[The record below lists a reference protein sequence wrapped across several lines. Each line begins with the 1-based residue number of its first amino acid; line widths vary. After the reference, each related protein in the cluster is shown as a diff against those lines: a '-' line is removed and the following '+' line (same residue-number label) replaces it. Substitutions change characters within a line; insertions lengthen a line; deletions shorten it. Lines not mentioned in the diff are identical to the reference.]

1 MSIGIAAV
9 LLGLPL
15 AAIPT
20 APAGAASAITGGG
33 SSFASLEIDQWR
45 ADTARK
51 PFSLQVNYVSQ
62 GSTFGRQEFIG
73 GNLDYGASDITFQPT
88 ELPQLQARRCGGRP
102 TDTGCFVYVP
112 VSAGGLS
119 FMYNLTDGSGHRVDD
134 LKLSRRAA
142 CKVFTGAISKW
153 NDPELVATN
162 PRLAGFD
169 RDIVPIIRAD
179 GAGESFV
186 FSQFCIA
193 VAKDVWDA
201 FIAERIR
208 NDPSNVGNDFRDGS
222 PVSNWPQNWGRS
234 SPALYADGT
243 ANVVSDA
250 VTGRDAITYVAAGY
264 AKVRSFPV
272 ASLQNAAGVF
282 TQPDEDNVTVALGY
296 ATGRGDGTFNLNF
309 TGPDPRAYFPS
320 TYSYVLAQTTG
331 FDRGKGEA
339 LGQFLCYAVSL
350 GQQIA
355 PQLRYARLSAPLVQI
370 AIGAISHIPGA
381 PPPNACFLAGAD
393 APPPLPS
400 VLGGPGA
407 TGASGGVACPP
418 PTTTT
423 VAGAPSTTT
432 TVAHPPSASDP
443 CAGAATAAAKL
454 AEQEQAAVQAAKKAA
469 RREKA
474 KRARQETLDTKLAA
488 AAAGQQSAAHSTST
502 VWMLVIGALLA
513 AGISAAIGVRRR
525 FSP

>member
-1 MSIGIAAV
+1 MTTRR
-9 LLGLPL
+9 PL
-15 AAIPT
+15 AAPRFVSLAVLWVVTMLLAAPLVVISGR
-20 APAGAASAITGGG
+20 PAGAASAITGGG

-73 GNLDYGASDITFQPT
+73 GNLDYGASDITFQPGET
-88 ELPQLQARRCGGRP
+88 GPLQAKRCGGRP
-102 TDTGCFVYVP
+102 PDTGCFVYVP

-119 FMYNLTDGSGHRVDD
+119 FMYNLNDGSGHRFGD

-142 CKVFTGAISKW
+142 CKIFTGAITKW
-153 NDPELVATN
+153 NDPEIVANN
-162 PRLAGFD
+162 PQLAGIN
-169 RDIVPIIRAD
+169 RDIVPVIRAD

-201 FIAERIR
+201 FIAQQIRI
-208 NDPSNVGNDFRDGS
+208 DPSNVANDFRAGT
-222 PVSNWPQNWGRS
+222 PVSNWPQGWGRS
-234 SPALYADGT
+234 APALYADGT
-243 ANVVSDA
+243 ANVVADA
-250 VTGRDAITYVAAGY
+250 VSGRDSITYIAAGY

-272 ASLQNAAGVF
+272 ASLQNAAGIF

-320 TYSYVLAQTTG
+320 TYSYVIAQTNG

-339 LGQFLCYAVSL
+339 LGQFLCYAISI
-350 GQQIA
+350 GQKVA

-370 AIGAISHIPGA
+370 AINAIVRIPGA
-381 PPPNACFLAGAD
+381 PPANACFLAGAD
-393 APPPLPS
+393 APPPLPN
-400 VLGGPGA
+400 VAGGPGGA
-407 TGASGGVACPP
+407 TGGTSGTNATG
-418 PTTTT
+418 
-423 VAGAPSTTT
+423 
-432 TVAHPPSASDP
+432 
-443 CAGAATAAAKL
+443 ATAAAAQL
-454 AEQEQAAVQAAKKAA
+454 AEQEQAAIEAAKKAQA
-469 RREKA
+469 KEKA
-474 KRARQETLDTKLAA
+474 KQARQETLDTKLAA
-488 AAAGQQSAAHSTST
+488 AAAGQQGASGSTGT
-502 VWMLVIGALLA
+502 IWILLVGAILA

-525 FSP
+525 FNA